1 MDFVRKFELSLAKW
15 LRHTPNLPKNVRDWL
30 ATNSW
35 WIILVVAIL
44 SGITAVGALVG
55 FVSKLS
61 IAGIAAAGAWW
72 VFDALISL
80 VLTVVVT
87 VLFGF
92 AVSPL
97 KNLEKKGWVLVFIA
111 ILVEAIGVVLSA
123 LSALVTT
130 QGIGGFFST
139 LIWGIVYLLLSAYFL
154 YEIRGYFSLPART
167 LRAAPKK

>member
-1 MDFVRKFELSLAKW
+1 MNLVRHFELHLAKW
-15 LRHTPNLPKNVRDWL
+15 LKQTPNLPKNVRDWL

-44 SGITAVGALVG
+44 SGVTAVGALVG

-61 IAGIAAAGAWW
+61 VAGVAAAGAWW
-72 VFDALISL
+72 VFNALISL
-80 VLTVVVT
+80 VLTVAVT
-87 VLFGF
+87 ILFGM

-97 KNLEKKGWVLVFIA
+97 RSLEKKGWVLVFMA

-123 LSALVTT
+123 LSSLVTT
-130 QGIGGFFST
+130 AGVGGFLSA
-139 LIWGIVYLLLSAYFL
+139 LIWGVVYLLLSAYFL

-167 LRAAPKK
+167 LRVAPKK